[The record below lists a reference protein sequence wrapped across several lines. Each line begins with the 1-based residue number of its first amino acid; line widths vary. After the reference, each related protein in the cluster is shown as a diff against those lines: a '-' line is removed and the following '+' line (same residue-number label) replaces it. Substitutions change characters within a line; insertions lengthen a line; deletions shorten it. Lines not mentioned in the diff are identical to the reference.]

1 MRWIVLL
8 LVFWSATAGAQNIG
22 PNPASMVIGPATGG
36 NLGIGTVNVSRGLC
50 INGTCI
56 TTGGPFLPLTGGT
69 ITGNLTVNGALSES
83 LSPTWSGAAIP
94 NSALSGIFATESVGG
109 FSNDGGQP
117 PLNYFRVTSNYVG
130 IADTAYWF
138 ENDVRATLGGH
149 VGLLAAAAN
158 DSYSGYTRPAWVTG
172 TAYTAGQVVTV
183 APNVIYAT
191 STGTSG
197 GVTPACSNTTP
208 TCSDGG
214 VSWAWSGFTADDP
227 NLVGAVIKAN
237 PTVSW
242 GGTTNNPIGDTYGLN
257 VLATCGAAGLHFC
270 IGNETDVGITAGN
283 TVQQL
288 VGQQIIISGGAS
300 GTASVESVGLRFGS
314 QGGGATPFQNLIA
327 LGAPTSATV
336 ISTTGYGIQ
345 AFSQNGSFTTP
356 NYMQGA
362 GAVDMQMWS
371 PNSTGPFGGGFA
383 WRSQGAAIL
392 GAGDVQSNFA
402 LLHATGTGATLD
414 VSEYQ
419 VATATANGD
428 GTGWS
433 CTGKWARGSN
443 GSIVSIS
450 TISGGAVTGISLVLG
465 AFSSSNMT
473 SETFTADQPYNC
485 GTVTASG
492 ANIPPGTFTATETST
507 RANSGAPVLTLGGAA
522 PVNIANTL
530 GLTAATWADNHTCTA
545 GQISVDA
552 SFIYVCTATN
562 TVKRATLSTF

>member
-1 MRWIVLL
+1 
-8 LVFWSATAGAQNIG
+8 
-22 PNPASMVIGPATGG
+22 
-36 NLGIGTVNVSRGLC
+36 
-50 INGTCI
+50 
-56 TTGGPFLPLTGGT
+56 
-69 ITGNLTVNGALSES
+69 
-83 LSPTWSGAAIP
+83 
-94 NSALSGIFATESVGG
+94 
-109 FSNDGGQP
+109 
-117 PLNYFRVTSNYVG
+117 
-130 IADTAYWF
+130 
-138 ENDVRATLGGH
+138 
-149 VGLLAAAAN
+149 
-158 DSYSGYTRPAWVTG
+158 
-172 TAYTAGQVVTV
+172 V
-183 APNVIYAT
+183 A
-191 STGTSG
+191 
-197 GVTPACSNTTP
+197 
-208 TCSDGG
+208 
-214 VSWAWSGFTADDP
+214 WAWSGVTADDP

-242 GGTTNNPIGDTYGLN
+242 GGTSNNPIGDTYGLN

-314 QGGGATPFQNLIA
+314 QGNGATPFQNLLA
-327 LGAPTSATV
+327 LGGPTSSTIV
-336 ISTTGYGIQ
+336 STTGYGIQ
-345 AFSQNGSFTTP
+345 AFSQNGNTTTP
-356 NYMQGA
+356 NFMAGA

-371 PNSTGPFGGGFA
+371 A
-383 WRSQGAAIL
+383 ECDRAVWRRLRVAQSRCARIL
-392 GAGDVQSNFA
+392 GAGRCAVELRAASRHWHGRVA
-402 LLHATGTGATLD
+402 RRVR
-414 VSEYQ
+414 VSGCDGRGEQ
-419 VATATANGD
+419 R

-492 ANIPPGTFTATETST
+492 AVLPPSTFTATETSV
-507 RANSGAPVLTLGGAA
+507 RANSGAPILTLGGVA

-552 SFIYVCTATN
+552 GFIYVCTATN
-562 TVKRATLSTF
+562 TVKRVALSSF